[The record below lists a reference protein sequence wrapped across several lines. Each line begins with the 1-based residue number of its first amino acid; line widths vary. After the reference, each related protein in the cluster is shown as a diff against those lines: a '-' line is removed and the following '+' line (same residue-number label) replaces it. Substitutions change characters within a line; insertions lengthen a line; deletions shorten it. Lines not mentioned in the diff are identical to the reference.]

1 MKKILIVITTEFV
14 YYGGLTNVMMNY
26 YKALNKD
33 GLHIDFAC
41 GLPAAEP
48 RISEEQK

>member
-33 GLHIDFAC
+33 GLHID
-41 GLPAAEP
+41 
-48 RISEEQK
+48 